1 MSGIYEFE
9 LWGSP
14 GGIASGDRGTPSK
27 GGYTKFYI
35 HIDRLSELYC
45 FVGGSGSSSSGNV
58 TLGGWNGGGSVTTCL
73 TNGDAGSGGGMTH
86 VSYSDNPASDSN
98 GLPFVYW
105 NPEGTID
112 VAGGGGGSSWKAPG
126 GDGGGVSGGTGQG
139 YEFNNTKPHMPY
151 GGTQTSGYKQGIGES
166 NYNSGGG
173 GGGWYGG
180 YSTGHKKQTHGLEC
194 RSGGGGGSGYIC
206 EAGKQTKYTHL
217 NKCLAGYEDIPVKP
231 NVDDSDKGRHGYI
244 RINLYE
250 RD

>member
-45 FVGGSGSSSSGNV
+45 FVGGSGSPSSGNV

-86 VSYSDNPASDSN
+86 VS
-98 GLPFVYW
+98 
-105 NPEGTID
+105 
-112 VAGGGGGSSWKAPG
+112 
-126 GDGGGVSGGTGQG
+126 GGTGQG
-139 YEFNNTKPHMPY
+139 YEFNNIKPHMPY